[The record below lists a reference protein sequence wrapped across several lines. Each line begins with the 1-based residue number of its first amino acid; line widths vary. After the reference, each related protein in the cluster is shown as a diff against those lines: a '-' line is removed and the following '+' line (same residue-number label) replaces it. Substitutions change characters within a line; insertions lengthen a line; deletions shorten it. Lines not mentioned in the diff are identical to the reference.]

1 MSKQITFQDA
11 ICFAASSF
19 YYLVEKMQMDLHEPP
34 MSQVA
39 FNSVSILHTFSYS
52 FCRFD
57 IVLTDLIFRHFLGW
71 TRANSTNFTG

>member
-39 FNSVSILHTFSYS
+39 YLCAPPFFCFFFLNQLCFQTLSWLDEGKLNQLH
-52 FCRFD
+52 R
-57 IVLTDLIFRHFLGW
+57 LL
-71 TRANSTNFTG
+71 A